1 MLRVYFINTLANG
14 QEDHMR
20 KKFKMLLGLLL
31 LCITAATAGI
41 PMLYAEAE
49 SASASDFQMKGD
61 LLVKYT
67 GTASTV
73 SIPVSV
79 KRIGKEAFAGH
90 TELRKVD
97 IPGYVESIDY
107 NAFSG
112 CTSLETIRIP
122 DTVTEIGNGAF
133 SDCSSLRTITLGKK
147 LRKLGIGVFSGCDS
161 LSTVTL
167 SKDNEELSYEKGA
180 IYSKDKNILYC
191 MLPGYEAETYKMPS
205 TVKEISSSAF
215 WGCKKLKR
223 VEVSSNV
230 SVIPDY
236 AFANCTSLQKVILPY
251 SLHRI
256 GLKAFSNCVNLG
268 ETQVPVSVN
277 DIHRTAFD
285 GCPKLTILAQEGSYA
300 AEYEESRDKSNV
312 AQAESQDMGNV
323 QIASSGDGAQE
334 GGGSGVPSSSG
345 TVMGQSSVVGGSAVV
360 FMDNSQAKVL
370 SGNVSPDGEE
380 DNSGTQIMA
389 SAGGTGFP
397 KYTVVNE
404 EKIASQ
410 AFYSDASLTE
420 YEIPA
425 GIKEIGDFAFA
436 RSGLTSVKI
445 PSGVTSVGYGA
456 FYHCDHLAQIE
467 IPATVT
473 KVEPSAFAETKWMQD
488 RLADKS
494 HPFTIVGDG
503 ILIAYSGMNTNVV
516 IPEGVKQIAAEVFQ
530 GNTRMT
536 SVKLP
541 ESLLVIGED
550 AFAGCTSLTNISTGS
565 GIREIKDRAFEGC
578 PIGTIKVPASVQL
591 VGLRAYNITEADK
604 EDDTRV
610 AVFLGRNLPKVSY
623 EKTATRL
630 TNEEYRDAVMK
641 GVNVAIVDSEIT
653 AADILGSVLSQDL
666 GGFRGVI
673 CSVEQAAEGDTPGRL
688 RVKYY
693 CMPESEVS
701 VRTVP
706 RQVTVYGKPYE
717 LNTETEPEVL
727 WDGGKGA
734 SGGNGTGQETG
745 QVTVD
750 LRSSTIP
757 SSPEVTAEIAGG
769 SGNYILRIADN
780 TAMGSQ
786 LSTAYRKVAGSNMK
800 SLQVYDITLYEAERR
815 IPIYKLGQQFITIT
829 VPKPMGILEENVRVV
844 CLDSDGQLE
853 QVESKTVTVD
863 GKTCI
868 QFKTNHFSV
877 FGIYN

>member
-1 MLRVYFINTLANG
+1 
-14 QEDHMR
+14 MR